1 MRVDVIG
8 LYPVE
13 TPEPCHLVELL
24 IAGGKPADVMAS
36 ITQEAP
42 GQSRDN
48 WQVPYDEHYLSADG
62 ASPEE
67 PALASETRVA
77 FFFHYLDLRR
87 PLLSAAGSLQLP
99 APSSRPTRLEF
110 IRYEPPC

>member
-8 LYPVE
+8 VHPVAAS
-13 TPEPCHLVELL
+13 EPCHLVEVL
-24 IAGGKPADVMAS
+24 ITGGKPADIVAS
-36 ITQEAP
+36 ITQETP
-42 GQSRDN
+42 DQPRDN
-48 WQVPYDEHYLSADG
+48 WQVPYDEHYLTADG
-62 ASPEE
+62 TKPEESAPSPE
-67 PALASETRVA
+67 ARVA

-99 APSSRPTRLEF
+99 APSSRPARLDF